1 MTSFCS
7 VYGKCAADKNT
18 ILSFL
23 WPVIDLQGWFIYT
36 DHTEQAGS
44 KEAEDIIMFI
54 ASTQQNTENKCE
66 GSTNSK
72 SYIRAEFELLKTLKH
87 NMLESEWKK

>member
-1 MTSFCS
+1 
-7 VYGKCAADKNT
+7 
-18 ILSFL
+18 
-23 WPVIDLQGWFIYT
+23 
-36 DHTEQAGS
+36 
-44 KEAEDIIMFI
+44 MFI

-87 NMLESEWKK
+87 NMLESE